1 MEGRRPRHLSS
12 CTLDSVAK
20 AVDAFE
26 ENDGLLLCQIR
37 PSAISKF
44 APFFTVP
51 EGYYAL
57 VQRGGQFEDFR
68 GSSTWPAGL
77 HFGPPWMRVSY
88 LVTKQSMVYH
98 CNVKHCITRDNIPIL
113 VRATVVLRVMGDAEK
128 GEDPALVRKFVHEVG
143 VRGLEAQLVNAV
155 AEAIRVMA
163 RATLHK
169 AVYALPSGAGAVGS
183 GRPRRPSTPHLPL
196 TVWSTPTPVIVE
208 KKRESGTAAVPAAER
223 VRRVSSMKRVKVVPD
238 QDFSDPKL
246 SAEPLVAGADPVDTA
261 AAVNNAAS
269 SSSTAV
275 ESMHEQPASPASSSS
290 PLPVIQRGLRASRI
304 FPVTDADNSS
314 EGSPR
319 RLPEGESAASPLE
332 RTTSDRRRVHP
343 SGSLLIEGG
352 QEIQGLGEELG
363 GDGGSDGGSERRAA
377 TPKRRISEL
386 PALINLD
393 LSSSLIATS
402 STSTLPP
409 LELEVVTLPSLPPT
423 PSSPTNGRAK
433 MAPGGEIKRAE
444 EPENEQGGKVEGNEF
459 SAEEAAA
466 AAAAAAAAPG
476 AEARAGAEAGTE
488 PAELKI
494 NISLGRQRAEEI
506 RDRLSRTFSPQGV
519 EVTTVMLR
527 SAELPSHIADQM
539 SGRTLNASLAKEHRA
554 VKESESQ
561 RVRHEGEVLGLR
573 QRWEI
578 EKALVLREG
587 GLEILKAKDK
597 LARLRA
603 QANATV
609 RAVAAESASAM
620 QRLSSQAQREISHS
634 CLKETAVVS
643 SKASSSDR
651 AAGIVKAEA
660 SAFRALRESEAHLEV
675 AQNQARARGLV
686 DTAEGDG
693 APMLRAARTHDMEE
707 KRLQASVLDS
717 LSNNVL
723 ALVVASP
730 LLTANSSSSSSAGR
744 RAGEGT
750 TTTTT
755 SPLSLRPKQTVD
767 ALTALLLGEAG
778 FKAQALGQEE
788 ARRAPPSAAS
798 TGTKGNG
805 NRSSERLELW
815 SWSSAS
821 SSSSIVGRRGR
832 MELGVQMVLA
842 RALGGGTSGGRAGS
856 SASSSPASWCS
867 SFAVRLNPKPTSS
880 AKRAGG

>member
-1 MEGRRPRHLSS
+1 
-12 CTLDSVAK
+12 
-20 AVDAFE
+20 
-26 ENDGLLLCQIR
+26 
-37 PSAISKF
+37 
-44 APFFTVP
+44 
-51 EGYYAL
+51 
-57 VQRGGQFEDFR
+57 
-68 GSSTWPAGL
+68 
-77 HFGPPWMRVSY
+77 
-88 LVTKQSMVYH
+88 
-98 CNVKHCITRDNIPIL
+98 
-113 VRATVVLRVMGDAEK
+113 
-128 GEDPALVRKFVHEVG
+128 
-143 VRGLEAQLVNAV
+143 
-155 AEAIRVMA
+155 MA

-183 GRPRRPSTPHLPL
+183 GRPRRPSTPHLPP

-246 SAEPLVAGADPVDTA
+246 AAEPLVAGADPVDTA

-433 MAPGGEIKRAE
+433 MAPGGEIKRVE
-444 EPENEQGGKVEGNEF
+444 EPVSGGNNPPGEKAAAVINDDIESNLAALEGWSIDVVVGSEENEQGGKVEGNEF

-488 PAELKI
+488 PAELKR

-573 QRWEI
+573 QRWDI

-587 GLEILKAKDK
+587 GLEILKVNIYLTQRCDVWVRNVCVCVCVLMCLD
-597 LARLRA
+597 LARRHSFFVLPA
-603 QANATV
+603 G
-609 RAVAAESASAM
+609 AS
-620 QRLSSQAQREISHS
+620 
-634 CLKETAVVS
+634 C
-643 SKASSSDR
+643 
-651 AAGIVKAEA
+651 
-660 SAFRALRESEAHLEV
+660 
-675 AQNQARARGLV
+675 
-686 DTAEGDG
+686 
-693 APMLRAARTHDMEE
+693 
-707 KRLQASVLDS
+707 KR
-717 LSNNVL
+717 
-723 ALVVASP
+723 
-730 LLTANSSSSSSAGR
+730 
-744 RAGEGT
+744 
-750 TTTTT
+750 
-755 SPLSLRPKQTVD
+755 
-767 ALTALLLGEAG
+767 
-778 FKAQALGQEE
+778 
-788 ARRAPPSAAS
+788 
-798 TGTKGNG
+798 
-805 NRSSERLELW
+805 
-815 SWSSAS
+815 
-821 SSSSIVGRRGR
+821 
-832 MELGVQMVLA
+832 
-842 RALGGGTSGGRAGS
+842 
-856 SASSSPASWCS
+856 
-867 SFAVRLNPKPTSS
+867 
-880 AKRAGG
+880 